1 LSFYE
6 NHDIKK
12 IIDVDKMDFDL
23 NSNYSEYKNTIYQ
36 IKSTQIMRYNKNL
49 SRNYTKDYIF
59 FEMEYLIPV
68 LEKIQIDDLII
79 TWNPLIVKRNG
90 TLYNH
95 EGYKVKDSCD
105 VVIEKVFSSYF
116 TEIKKMLNYY
126 DLIIKKI
133 ILKKTGYKFICDDN
147 YGFEIENGK
156 VGKIEDYSQMYNF
169 NFIELSFPCSYYN
182 FILDSIKDK
191 QIINYDKLKNKIKI
205 KCSNA
210 V

>member
-1 LSFYE
+1 
-6 NHDIKK
+6 
-12 IIDVDKMDFDL
+12 MDFDL